1 MHLCN
6 GKMTHVRHTQLTKVS
21 LVKIS
26 QYVDQTRSRC
36 ALVHKHQITR
46 TWPAGWRSLWCCKS
60 HMKID

>member
-6 GKMTHVRHTQLTKVS
+6 GKMTLVRHTQLTKVS

-36 ALVHKHQITR
+36 ALVPDNQDLAC
-46 TWPAGWRSLWCCKS
+46 WLEVFVVL
-60 HMKID
+60 